1 MTVPKAFGRQ
11 SIPWLL
17 VSLIIV
23 VLAVA
28 QFWVGARVKTR
39 TLDLRHSLDSTY
51 DAALELTQ
59 VLGYGGLIHHFKNFL
74 LRPDQPQYLEAGI
87 EDAMVADELVRRL
100 EEAAG
105 ELGFDTTL
113 TNTRAMIAGYLERIE
128 RISMLTN
135 SGLSTQQMDKVLKLD
150 DQFAI
155 EEVGNLLEQL
165 SGAVTAQVE
174 NIENQGR
181 MLNLVS
187 LAGTTALSVL
197 ILTMFMQRRH
207 RNAYVRSI
215 DTLNRQLAASN
226 ACLTMANTSLKQFA
240 GIVSHDLKTPLRHI
254 SLFNEQILEDIDDR
268 GAVRSHVDTIR
279 SSVERMTDL
288 ISSLLDFTRS
298 GFTHPERELVDIRPL
313 IMDVV
318 SEFQI
323 VIDEKQ
329 ANVTVHAD
337 GQVMADALL
346 LRRVLQNLLDNS
358 LKYIK
363 DEQIPQVSIVAKHLE
378 GSAAGT
384 VQITVSDN
392 GIGIPGE
399 HVERVFEPLERLHTD
414 QNRFSGTGIG
424 LSLAKTVVNAH
435 GGHIEVAD
443 DYRGGTQICV
453 TLPGDTQHSTS

>member
-1 MTVPKAFGRQ
+1 MRLPKALSRQ

-17 VSLIIV
+17 VPLIII
-23 VLAVA
+23 VLVVA
-28 QFWVGARVKTR
+28 QFWVGARVKSR

-51 DAALELTQ
+51 VAALQLTQ

-74 LRPDQPQYLEAGI
+74 LRPDQLQYLEAGI
-87 EDAMVADELVRRL
+87 EDARVADELVRRQ

-105 ELGFDTTL
+105 ELGFETTL
-113 TNTRAMIAGYLERIE
+113 TNTRAMIAGYRERIE

-135 SGLSTQQMDKVLKLD
+135 SGLSIQQMDKVLKLD

-155 EEVGNLLEQL
+155 EEVGNLLGQL
-165 SGAVTAQVE
+165 SGAVRAQVE
-174 NIENQGR
+174 NIEVQGR

-207 RNAYVRSI
+207 RNAYVKSI

-226 ACLTMANTSLKQFA
+226 ASLTVANTSLKQFA

-254 SLFNEQILEDIDDR
+254 SLFNNQILEDIDDR
-268 GAVRSHVDTIR
+268 EAVRSHVDTIR
-279 SSVERMTDL
+279 TSVVRMTDL
-288 ISSLLDFTRS
+288 ISSLLDFTRT
-298 GFTHPERELVDIRPL
+298 GFKHPVRELVDIRPL

-323 VIDEKQ
+323 AIDENQ
-329 ANVTVHAD
+329 ATVTVHAE
-337 GQVMADALL
+337 GQVMADGLL

-358 LKYIK
+358 LKYIE
-363 DEQIPQVSIVAKHLE
+363 DEQIPQVTIVAKHLDCRE
-378 GSAAGT
+378 TGT
-384 VQITVSDN
+384 VQIIVSDN

-399 HVERVFEPLERLHTD
+399 HAERVFEPLQRLHTN
-414 QNRFSGTGIG
+414 QSQYPGTGIG

-435 GGHIEVAD
+435 GGHIAVAD
-443 DYRGGTQICV
+443 DYLGGTRIIV
-453 TLPGDTQHSTS
+453 TLPGDAQHRAS